1 VAQRLACIWHPK
13 HHQHQH
19 CGAVE
24 LKREQTSRAKSP
36 RREKALHAKHAGLF
50 DMEAKSHQQ
59 QESEGFGAETD

>member
-1 VAQRLACIWHPK
+1 
-13 HHQHQH
+13 
-19 CGAVE
+19 VE

-36 RREKALHAKHAGLF
+36 RREKALHAKHAGLL